1 MTVMCKPE
9 VNKQWY
15 TVGETLKYYL
25 QFSAVS
31 DIMDSQVTST
41 ARTVCNLASQLY
53 LLNIPSK
60 KEYCWS

>member
-1 MTVMCKPE
+1 MTVICKPE

-15 TVGETLKYYL
+15 TIGETLKYYL

-31 DIMDSQVTST
+31 DVMDSQVAST

-53 LLNIPSK
+53 AI
-60 KEYCWS
+60 